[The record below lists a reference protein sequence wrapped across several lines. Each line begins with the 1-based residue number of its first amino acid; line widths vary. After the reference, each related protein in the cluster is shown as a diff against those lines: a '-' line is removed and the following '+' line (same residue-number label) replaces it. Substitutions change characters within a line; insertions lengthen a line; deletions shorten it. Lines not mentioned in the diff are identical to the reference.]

1 MKPSTVTTQ
10 VADPGHWPC
19 PGVSPHFGTSPA
31 LSPHGMGGE
40 SFLPF
45 PLEQPSEVVGEN
57 FLKFDIEHT
66 CKVTWL
72 TTAGTQQ
79 MLAIITSIILTI
91 AIIFIMQM
99 THHNCKATHR
109 QKRRKGKTYTPILK
123 EAIH

>member
-1 MKPSTVTTQ
+1 
-10 VADPGHWPC
+10 
-19 PGVSPHFGTSPA
+19 
-31 LSPHGMGGE
+31 MGGE

-72 TTAGTQQ
+72 TAGTQQ

-91 AIIFIMQM
+91 AIIFIMQT

-109 QKRRKGKTYTPILK
+109 QKRGEGKT
-123 EAIH
+123 